1 MSSEIAVVGGGIAGL
16 NVALRLL
23 RAGHRVTL
31 FEKQRGPI
39 DKVCGEGLLPFGV
52 RQMHGL
58 GLLEAVREIGTPF
71 HGIEYRLGS
80 RAVQGDFAAGEVGI
94 GVPRGRLD
102 QLLRAACEAFPE
114 FRRQSGCKASLADLQ
129 PFDRF
134 IAADG
139 VHSPLARAFGRRVR
153 MGRRLGVRF
162 RVQAAPPRRVRVAFF
177 DYGEI
182 YVTPIAPDAVSV
194 AMLLDGRRTPRGPRL
209 QPWCTAQFRRAFPEC
224 EGALSHFATRG
235 HIVADFHGPR
245 PDFHLVGDAL
255 HTFDPI
261 SGAGMSAALTAGAAC
276 VAHLEDPAAY
286 YRAVAPVIRSVDN
299 FTRVI
304 LAFRGGGFRT
314 RLMLNRLGR
323 SPATFNRILALHDGV
338 HQPWHLEWRVAL
350 PLLRFW

>member
-52 RQMHGL
+52 QHMHAL
-58 GLLEAVREIGTPF
+58 GLAEAVREIGTPF
-71 HGIEYRLGS
+71 YGIEYRLGTRS
-80 RAVQGDFAAGEVGI
+80 VQGDFAAGEVGI

-102 QLLRAACEAFPE
+102 QLLRACCEAFPE
-114 FRRQSGCKASLADLQ
+114 FQRRGGCKATLNDLQ
-129 PFDRF
+129 RFDRF

-139 VHSPLARAFGRRVR
+139 VHSPLARAHGRRVR
-153 MGRRLGVRF
+153 LGRRLGVRF
-162 RVQAAPPRRVRVAFF
+162 RVAAVPPRRVRVAFF
-177 DYGEI
+177 DFGEI
-182 YVTPIAPDAVSV
+182 YVTPIAADAISV
-194 AMLLDGRRTPRGPRL
+194 AMLLDSRCTPRGPHL
-209 QPWCTAQFRRAFPEC
+209 QPWCTDHFRRAFPEYA
-224 EGALSHFATRG
+224 GALSHFATRG
-235 HIVADFHGPR
+235 HIVAAFRGAR
-245 PDFHLVGDAL
+245 PNFHLVGDAL

-261 SGAGMSAALTAGAAC
+261 SGAGMSAALAAGAAC
-276 VAHLEDPAAY
+276 VAHLDDPRAY

-304 LAFRGGGFRT
+304 LAFRGGGLRT
-314 RLMLNRLGR
+314 RLMLNQLGR
-323 SPATFNRILALHDGV
+323 SPATFNRILALHDGA

>member
-1 MSSEIAVVGGGIAGL
+1 MTSEIAVVGGGIAGL

-31 FEKQRGPI
+31 FEKQRGSI

-52 RQMHGL
+52 QHLHAL
-58 GLLEAVREIGTPF
+58 GLAEAVLAIGTPF
-71 HGIEYRLGS
+71 HGIEYRLGT
-80 RAVQGDFAAGEVGI
+80 RAVQGDFAAGAIGI

-102 QLLRAACEAFPE
+102 QLLRAACDGFPG
-114 FRRQSGCKASLADLQ
+114 FRRLNGHKATLDDLQ
-129 PFDRF
+129 AFDRF
-134 IAADG
+134 IGADG
-139 VHSPLARAFGRRVR
+139 VHSPLARAHGRRVR

-177 DYGEI
+177 DFGEI
-182 YVTPIAPDAVSV
+182 YVTPIARDAVSV
-194 AMLLDGRRTPRGPRL
+194 AMLLDGRRTPRGPQL
-209 QPWCTAQFRRAFPEC
+209 QPWCCDHFRRAFPEYD
-224 EGALSHFATRG
+224 GALSHFATRG
-235 HIVADFHGPR
+235 HIVAAFRGAR

-261 SGAGMSAALTAGAAC
+261 SGAGMSAALAAGAAC
-276 VAHLEDPAAY
+276 VAHLDAPAAY
-286 YRAVAPVIRSVDN
+286 YRAIAPVIRSVDN

-304 LAFRGGGFRT
+304 LAFRGGGLRT
-314 RLMLNRLGR
+314 RLMLNQLGR
-323 SPATFNRILALHDGV
+323 SPATFDRILALHDGV